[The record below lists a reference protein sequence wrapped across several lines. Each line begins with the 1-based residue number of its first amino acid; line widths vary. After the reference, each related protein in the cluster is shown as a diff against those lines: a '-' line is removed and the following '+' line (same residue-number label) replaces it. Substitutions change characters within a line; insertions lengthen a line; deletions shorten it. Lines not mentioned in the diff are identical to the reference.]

1 MGRAVMF
8 MLSLVSSGVLALWLE
23 ATGILP
29 PPSEVSVP
37 LLEAPPLVLSLEAN
51 AEAEALIDRY
61 LTSLEAQGMS
71 PQRQG
76 IWLQAGAEELASH
89 QATLPRS
96 AASITKVAT
105 TLVALDTWDWQQQ
118 TVTEIS
124 ATGPIVNGVLEGHLI
139 ITGGGDLLWVWEEA
153 IALAVTLQEL
163 GIERV
168 AGDLIL
174 EDQPW
179 FNFRQEAE
187 RVGEG
192 FRLSF
197 DSRRWTPRIERA
209 HEGMAAGTPRPQ
221 LEIRGEVRRLGE
233 PETEETDGENGG
245 VERVTEPLPS
255 RVLLVRHHSLPLLSW
270 LKVMN
275 VHSNN
280 VIADHLAEELGGGAR
295 VAQRAAQLA
304 AVPEAEIQLINGSG
318 LGQENRVSP
327 RASVA
332 LLGAI
337 HRRLARRGLTVA
349 DLFPVFG
356 QDGGTMEDREMPKGA
371 TVKTGTLWNVSAL
384 VGAVPTRDRG
394 LVWFALLNGGDA
406 YTLPFR
412 RQQDEFLQQ
421 IQEQWGQGPQPRALR
436 SFYPLPHFGDRDRL
450 EVLVESELEASQSTG
465 PYPSARRP

>member
-1 MGRAVMF
+1 M
-8 MLSLVSSGVLALWLE
+8 S
-23 ATGILP
+23 I
-29 PPSEVSVP
+29 P
-37 LLEAPPLVLSLEAN
+37 LLEAPGLVLSLEADG
-51 AEAEALIDRY
+51 EAQALIDNY
-61 LTSLEAQGMS
+61 LTALEAQGMMAE
-71 PQRQG
+71 RQG
-76 IWLQAGAEELASH
+76 IWLQAGLEELASH
-89 QATLPRS
+89 QGTLPRS
-96 AASITKVAT
+96 AASVTKVAT

-124 ATGPIVNGVLEGHLI
+124 ATGPIVDGVLEGHLI
-139 ITGGGDLLWVWEEA
+139 IRGGDDVLWVWEEA

-163 GIERV
+163 GIEAV

-174 EDQPW
+174 ENQPW
-179 FNFRQEAE
+179 FNFRQESE
-187 RVGEG
+187 RVGEA

-197 DSRRWTPRIERA
+197 DARRWTPRLQRA
-209 HEGMAAGTPRPQ
+209 HEGMTAGTPRPQ
-221 LEIRGEVRRLGE
+221 LEIRGEVRRLGDSQ
-233 PETEETDGENGG
+233 TDEENGENGE
-245 VERVTEPLPS
+245 VARVTEPLPS
-255 RVLLVRHHSLPLLSW
+255 RVTLVRHHSLPLLSW

-280 VIADHLAEELGGGAR
+280 VMADYLGEKLGGGAR

-337 HRRLARRGLTVA
+337 HRRLARRGLTLA

-356 QDGGTMEDREMPKGA
+356 LDGGTMEDRGMPKGA

-412 RQQDEFLQQ
+412 RQQDEFLHQ
-421 IQEQWGQGPQPRALR
+421 IQEQWGQGPQMRALR
-436 SFYPLPHFGDRDRL
+436 AAYPPPRFGDGDRL
-450 EVLVESELEASQSTG
+450 EVLAPSALGASQSTG
-465 PYPSARRP
+465 PYPLARQAE

>member
-1 MGRAVMF
+1 MGRAVMV

-37 LLEAPPLVLSLEAN
+37 LLEAPGVVLSVDPDE
-51 AEAEALIDRY
+51 EAEALIDGY
-61 LTSLEAQGMS
+61 LAALEAQGMS

-76 IWLQAGAEELASH
+76 IWLQAGLQELASH
-89 QATLPRS
+89 EATLPRS
-96 AASITKVAT
+96 AASVTKVAT
-105 TLVALDTWDWQQQ
+105 TLVALDTWDWQRQA
-118 TVTEIS
+118 VTEIS
-124 ATGPIVNGVLEGHLI
+124 ATGPIVDGVLEGHLI

-153 IALAVTLQEL
+153 IALALVLEEL
-163 GIERV
+163 GVETV

-174 EDQPW
+174 ENQPW
-179 FNFRQEAE
+179 FNFRQEPQ
-187 RVGEG
+187 RVGEA

-197 DSRRWTPRIERA
+197 DARRWTPRLERA
-209 HEGMAAGTPRPQ
+209 HEGMAAGTRKPQ
-221 LEIRGEVRRLGE
+221 LEIQGEVRILAESQTDEDNGE
-233 PETEETDGENGG
+233 

-255 RVLLVRHHSLPLLSW
+255 RIPLVRQHSLPLLSW

-280 VIADHLAEELGGGAR
+280 VMADHLAQELGGGAR

-337 HRRLARRGLTVA
+337 HRRLARRDLTVA

-356 QDGGTMEDREMPKGA
+356 QDGGTMEDRAMPKGA

-412 RQQDEFLQQ
+412 RQQDEFLHR
-421 IQEQWGQGPQPRALR
+421 IQEQWGRGPQPRALR
-436 SFYPLPHFGDRDRL
+436 GEYPLPRFGDRDRL
-450 EVLVESELEASQSTG
+450 EVLAKPKLSELTNQ
-465 PYPSARRP
+465 